1 MITQVDNTCAIY
13 LVAEGLAKKA
23 AEQFKPSYLTPD
35 FVPHEWVVQA
45 IVEALSAPLTYRDMA
60 VQIVMEQLDGSV
72 PANAPVP
79 ADAG

>member
-23 AEQFKPSYLTPD
+23 AEQFNPSYLTEN

-45 IVEALSAPLTYRDMA
+45 IVEALSSPLTYRQLA
-60 VQIVMEQLDGSV
+60 VDIVMEQLDGSV
-72 PANAPVP
+72 RASQPVP
-79 ADAG
+79 SDAG